1 MTDRIVVGR
10 DSGAH
15 PAAFRAASA
24 KLAGCAA
31 LSRPAAAIL
40 LAAVLLLWPAVWN
53 GYPLLFA
60 DSGTYVAQVPTGAIG
75 WDRPPFYS
83 LLLLLL
89 HWRLSLWP
97 VVLGQAVAAALLLR
111 LALRASG
118 QGGELRLVA
127 VAAGLAVASS
137 LPWFAAQVMP
147 DVFTGLLVVAL
158 ALLAGVPE
166 ALAPR
171 ARRVLAAA
179 ATVMMTLHLSH
190 LPLAVAVLGGVL
202 GWRFWRT
209 RRRPGWAALLPPVLA
224 AGLLLALNV
233 CAHGRAT
240 LAPFGD
246 VFLLARLIE
255 DGPGREVLGRAC
267 AAGAGWALCEGR
279 AALPATADEVLW
291 SPASPVQALA
301 QAGDPRRLADEA
313 AAIVGRSV
321 LQMPGAV
328 LAGAGRATLRQL
340 GAFATGDGLGAW
352 PEQVAPQL
360 ARVLPASDLFAY
372 AQARQTRG
380 VLAVPGWLGRLHVA
394 AALAGLAGCCVLL
407 ASARAP
413 AAVRALAL
421 ATLVAVPVNAAVTG
435 ALSGPHDRYQSRV
448 MWLPLAVLACA
459 LPAGVRAR
467 RAVVVCA

>member
-190 LPLAVAVLGGVL
+190 LPLAVAGLGG
-202 GWRFWRT
+202 
-209 RRRPGWAALLPPVLA
+209 AA
-224 AGLLLALNV
+224 
-233 CAHGRAT
+233 
-240 LAPFGD
+240 
-246 VFLLARLIE
+246 
-255 DGPGREVLGRAC
+255 
-267 AAGAGWALCEGR
+267 AAGAGGR
-279 AALPATADEVLW
+279 AA
-291 SPASPVQALA
+291 
-301 QAGDPRRLADEA
+301 AGVECLRARTRD
-313 AAIVGRSV
+313 
-321 LQMPGAV
+321 PGAV
-328 LAGAGRATLRQL
+328 WRRFFARPADRGRAGARGAGARVRGGR
-340 GAFATGDGLGAW
+340 GLGA
-352 PEQVAPQL
+352 V
-360 ARVLPASDLFAY
+360 
-372 AQARQTRG
+372 
-380 VLAVPGWLGRLHVA
+380 
-394 AALAGLAGCCVLL
+394 
-407 ASARAP
+407 
-413 AAVRALAL
+413 
-421 ATLVAVPVNAAVTG
+421 
-435 ALSGPHDRYQSRV
+435 
-448 MWLPLAVLACA
+448 
-459 LPAGVRAR
+459 
-467 RAVVVCA
+467 